1 VAGSIVR
8 VGQAVQPVVNL
19 LRDELLDS
27 PLVFGDE
34 TELQVLKEPG
44 RSAQAKSYIWAQM
57 TDGCGKDGTGP
68 PIRMFT
74 YSPSRSTN
82 TAMQLPLPLPTGLG
96 HEAVGVIEA
105 LGEGVQD
112 LAVGDRV
119 VYMNAGVGAYAS
131 HRNVEAT
138 KLVKLP
144 ASVSDEDAAAVFFK
158 AMTAQY
164 LLRRTYRVEPGDI
177 VLVHAAAGGVWADPV
192 PMGA

>member
-1 VAGSIVR
+1 
-8 VGQAVQPVVNL
+8 
-19 LRDELLDS
+19 
-27 PLVFGDE
+27 
-34 TELQVLKEPG
+34 
-44 RSAQAKSYIWAQM
+44 
-57 TDGCGKDGTGP
+57 
-68 PIRMFT
+68 
-74 YSPSRSTN
+74 
-82 TAMQLPLPLPTGLG
+82 MQLPLPLPTGLG